1 MKLNVI
7 ITGVTGMVGEGVLHA
22 CLASD
27 KVDQILIIS
36 RKPSQ
41 IRHPKVRE
49 ILHANFN
56 IFDGFS
62 EDLSS
67 YNACFHC
74 LGVSS
79 VGMKEAQFNT
89 LTFEL
94 TKAMVD
100 CFSSLNPSL
109 AYTYVSGVGT
119 DSSEKG
125 KSMWARVK
133 GKTENY
139 IRSIP
144 NQGAFMFRPGYLQ
157 PTKGTKNAY
166 KTYKVFSFLYPVLKF
181 CFPKYTCTLE
191 EMGKAMINVC
201 AMGYSKNV
209 LEVNDIKKAA
219 VLK

>member
-7 ITGVTGMVGEGVLHA
+7 ITGVTGMVGEGILYA
-22 CLASD
+22 CLDSN
-27 KVDQILIIS
+27 KVEKILIIS
-36 RKPSQ
+36 RKPSL
-41 IRHPKVRE
+41 INHPKVKE
-49 ILHANFN
+49 IIHADFNNF
-56 IFDGFS
+56 DSFS
-62 EDLSS
+62 ENISE

-79 VGMKEAQFNT
+79 VGMKEEQFNK

-100 CFSSLNPSL
+100 CFSSLNPKI

-119 DSSEKG
+119 DGSEKG
-125 KSMWARVK
+125 KSIWARVK

-166 KTYKVFSFLYPVLKF
+166 KTYKILSFLYPVLKF

-209 LEVNDIKKAA
+209 LEVEDIKKAA
-219 VLK
+219 LLR